1 MYSPSPVDN
10 PLKGLVPY
18 QADKRGEFSH
28 SMEFNYLPY
37 SAIVKGYDEF
47 DWKPLEAMLDDTA
60 SRGHQALFRIFLE
73 YPGKKGII
81 PEFLVRDGMR
91 VTKWRYT
98 NTQPLP
104 PALPPAVL

>member
-1 MYSPSPVDN
+1 MVLGPVCGHSVAADLRQPIMYSPSPVDN

-47 DWKPLEAMLDDTA
+47 DWKPLEAMLDG
-60 SRGHQALFRIFLE
+60 RL
-73 YPGKKGII
+73 
-81 PEFLVRDGMR
+81 
-91 VTKWRYT
+91 W
-98 NTQPLP
+98 
-104 PALPPAVL
+104 